1 MNEQGAAVTDANG
14 RTVGPIPG
22 LQRAN
27 AAGRRLA
34 LAVFGLCLWAL
45 PAAAA
50 TRHAA
55 MLVDANTGQVLHAE
69 AADAPRYPASLTKVM
84 TLYIVF
90 EQIELGRLSPET
102 RIRISPQAASVA
114 PSKLG
119 LEPGST
125 ITVSDAAKA
134 LITKSA
140 NDVAVALA
148 EHIAGDE
155 TRFAEAMTRKAR
167 ELGMKATTFRNA
179 HGLPDR
185 EQVTTA
191 RDMLTLALRLY
202 DKFPDR
208 ARLFALRTF
217 QYAGRTHRNHNTMLA
232 NFAGMDGIKTGYT
245 AASGFNLLA
254 SVRRDGR
261 HVLAIVMGGSSAA
274 ARNARMRLVLNRGL
288 PLASEERTRRPLV
301 VASRPL
307 ASPAR
312 TENPAPLERTA
323 QIVSPRRVATIPVVP
338 PPRLVEPVAA
348 VRPEVPRTSG
358 APAGSWSPQVR
369 LAAPAGAETSVAGQL
384 AARGWQPSIA
394 SETRGVRPPSTLAA
408 QAAYLGNRS
417 VGSGPVP
424 DTRPVAG
431 AGIQAGAAI
440 QVGAFGDPREARERL
455 EEIRRLSPRLLSGAS
470 AATPAI
476 NANGR
481 TLYRARFVGLDS
493 GTATAACT
501 QLRRQQVDCLV
512 TRSE

>member
-1 MNEQGAAVTDANG
+1 MTNNQESAAVAGAIGTTT
-14 RTVGPIPG
+14 RLIQSW
-22 LQRAN
+22 QRGN
-27 AAGRRLA
+27 AAGRAMA
-34 LAVFGLCLWAL
+34 LSLVVLCLCAL
-45 PAAAA
+45 PAVAA

-55 MLVDANTGQVLHAE
+55 MLVDANTGQVLHVE

-84 TLYIVF
+84 TLYMVF
-90 EQIELGRLSPET
+90 EQIELGRLRPET

-125 ITVSDAAKA
+125 ITVADAAKA

-217 QYAGRTHRNHNTMLA
+217 QYGGRTHRNHNTMLA

-245 AASGFNLLA
+245 SASGFNLLA

-261 HVLAIVMGGSSAA
+261 HVLAVVMGGSSAA
-274 ARNARMRLVLNRGL
+274 ARNARMRIVLNRGL
-288 PLASEERTRRPLV
+288 PLASTERTRRPLV
-301 VASRPL
+301 VASRSVAGP
-307 ASPAR
+307 ASIER
-312 TENPAPLERTA
+312 PAP
-323 QIVSPRRVATIPVVP
+323 IVSPRRVTTIPVVP
-338 PPRLVEPVAA
+338 APSLVEPVVA
-348 VRPEVPRTSG
+348 VQPEVPRASG
-358 APAGSWSPQVR
+358 VSSGSWSPQLR
-369 LAAPAGAETSVAGQL
+369 LAAPAGPETSVAGQL
-384 AARGWQPSIA
+384 AARGWQPSI
-394 SETRGVRPPSTLAA
+394 SPDSRGVRPPSTLAA
-408 QAAYLGNRS
+408 QAAYLGSRPVAS
-417 VGSGPVP
+417 APVP
-424 DTRPVAG
+424 DQRPVAG
-431 AGIQAGAAI
+431 AEI
-440 QVGAFGDPREARERL
+440 QVGAFADLREARERL
-455 EEIRRLSPRLLSGAS
+455 EEIRRLSPRLLSSAS
-470 AATPAI
+470 TATPAI
-476 NANGR
+476 KANGR
-481 TLYRARFVGLDS
+481 TLYRARFVGLEA
-493 GTATAACT
+493 GTAATACT